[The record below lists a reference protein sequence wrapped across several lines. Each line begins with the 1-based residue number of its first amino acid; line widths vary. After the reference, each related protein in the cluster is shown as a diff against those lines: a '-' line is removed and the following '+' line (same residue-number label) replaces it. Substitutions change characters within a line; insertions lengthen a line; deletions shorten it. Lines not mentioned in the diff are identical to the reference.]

1 MSQQF
6 NHDYFYDFSYAERKS
21 DIDFYVDIAKQYGSK
36 GILEVGC
43 GTGRVLCE
51 IAKEGINIDGIDPNS
66 NRIKLCQR
74 YMKPILKENPKL
86 KSDMSVNTI
95 QTYKTSKKYSL
106 ITMPFRVFQH
116 LLTPQAQED
125 TVRQIKNYLVPGGVF
140 VFDIFNPN
148 IKMLANDKF
157 KHEFGAEQYVT
168 DTGIKF
174 IRKDRIAARDYFNQL
189 QFAEE
194 IFEFELN
201 GKPYKIVD
209 KYTTRYSFKNEI
221 ELLLKYTG
229 FQLLATYGDFN
240 KNPFGQTKYPGDLI
254 FVAQKTR

>member
-1 MSQQF
+1 MNQKF
-6 NHDYFYDFSYAERKS
+6 NYDYFYDFSYAERTS
-21 DIDFYVDIAKQYGSK
+21 DVNFYIDVARQYGAK
-36 GILEVGC
+36 GVLEIGC

-74 YMKPILKENPKL
+74 YMKPIVKQNPKL
-86 KSDMSVNTI
+86 KSDISTNTI
-95 QTYKTSKKYSL
+95 QTYKSSKKYSL

-125 TVRQIKNYLVPGGVF
+125 TVQHIKDYLIPGGIF

-148 IKMLANDKF
+148 IKMLADDKF
-157 KHEFGAEQYVT
+157 KQEFGAEQYVT
-168 DTGIKF
+168 KSGIRF
-174 IRKDRIAARDYFNQL
+174 VRKDRIDHRDYFNQL

-201 GKPYKIVD
+201 GKTYKIVD

-229 FQLLATYGDFN
+229 FQLLTIYGDFH
-240 KNPFGQTKYPGDLI
+240 KKEFGQAEYPGDLI
-254 FVAQKTR
+254 FVAQKSR